1 MAESG
6 AVGSFRIILVMMLF
20 YSFCITVLV
29 YALPSDAAT
38 QVLPYSNVG
47 DNIDMEGIS
56 QDLEEGLTRQTNIPV
71 IEAGALVFYSG
82 NILIDLLL
90 NFAYALPQML
100 GLLVHG
106 ITYLFNLD
114 AFIFVSVQIFASV
127 LMTALYFLGLI
138 QLLTG
143 QRSGSGL
150 I

>member
-1 MAESG
+1 MAESSV
-6 AVGSFRIILVMMLF
+6 VGGFKITIIVMLL
-20 YSFCITVLV
+20 YSFAITVLV
-29 YALPSDAAT
+29 YAMPAPA
-38 QVLPYSNVG
+38 QVQIQPYQNLG
-47 DNIDMEGIS
+47 DSIDMETIS
-56 QDLEEGLTRQTNIPV
+56 ADIEEGLTRQTNIPV

-90 NFAYALPQML
+90 NFAYALPQMF

-106 ITYLFNLD
+106 LTTLFNLD
-114 AFIFVSVQIFASV
+114 NYIFVMLQIFASV

-150 I
+150 L